1 MRLYQSAWPLAS
13 VRYLMNWVA
22 AALCSLSLEITRE
35 EPCGHGTED
44 LSVGTLA
51 TAHLPFSC
59 GWPSFSRV
67 TCQGPPKNI
76 GTRPLPKS
84 FTTS

>member
-1 MRLYQSAWPLAS
+1 MEVEEASA
-13 VRYLMNWVA
+13 
-22 AALCSLSLEITRE
+22 
-35 EPCGHGTED
+35 GTF
-44 LSVGTLA
+44 A
-51 TAHLPFSC
+51 MAHLPLIC
-59 GWPSFSRV
+59 GWPSLRSV